1 MVKGTDSSQ
10 SKCQVIMKMKDSEPA
25 RALNKAGFQENPP
38 TQPAGHMAQA
48 ARILSKQAMHQHH

>member
-1 MVKGTDSSQ
+1 
-10 SKCQVIMKMKDSEPA
+10 MKMKDSEPA

-48 ARILSKQAMHQHH
+48 AQILSKQAMHQHH